1 MVQAVIFDMDGTVL
15 NTLFDLTESV
25 NFSLKK
31 FSLPP
36 KTIEQV
42 RKAVG
47 NGVYKLAKR
56 VLPENFS
63 EDELSKWLEIFKNHY
78 SKNMYNHT
86 KSYDGI
92 LDVLKELKT
101 KGIKTAIV
109 SNKYDS
115 AVKELSKKYFKD
127 LIDVSIGQ
135 SDEIEPKPSPK
146 GIIKAINEL
155 NIQSAIY
162 VGDSDV
168 DIQTAQNANLP
179 VIGVTWGFRD
189 RENLTGADYIIDKP
203 CEILNIIF

>member
-36 KTIEQV
+36 KTIEEV

-86 KSYDGI
+86 KPYDEI